1 MPGRRRHGGL
11 VLAAVVVVT
20 AAIDAHHSITAI
32 YDSRQQVTVSGSV
45 REFQFVNP
53 HPWIGIDVTDDGG
66 VRRWRLELDNR
77 WELENIGMNA
87 DTFKPGDV
95 IVVSGSGGRDGARSV
110 YVRRLD
116 RAADGLLYEQVGPSP
131 RVNFGAGRSR

>member
-1 MPGRRRHGGL
+1 MKL
-11 VLAAVVVVT
+11 LAAVWLL
-20 AAIDAHHSITAI
+20 AAAAPAAHHSLSSV
-32 YDSRQQVTVSGSV
+32 YDSRKQITITGTV

-53 HPWIGIDVTDDGG
+53 HPWIGIDVTDAGS

-77 WELENIGMNA
+77 WELENVGMSA

-95 IVVSGSGGRDGARSV
+95 VVAAGSAGRDGARAL

-131 RVNFGAGRSR
+131 SLRFNSR

>member
-1 MPGRRRHGGL
+1 VRL
-11 VLAAVVVVT
+11 LAAAGPLAT
-20 AAIDAHHSITAI
+20 AWLLAAAGPAAHHSLTAV
-32 YDSRQQVTVSGSV
+32 YDTRKQVTVTGSV

-53 HPWIGIDVTDDGG
+53 HPWIGVDAADDGT

-77 WELENIGMNA
+77 WELADIGMGPE
-87 DTFKPGDV
+87 TFKPGDL
-95 IVVSGSGGRDGARSV
+95 IVATGSAGRDGARSL

-131 RVNFGAGRSR
+131 RLQFK

>member
-1 MPGRRRHGGL
+1 MTRI
-11 VLAAVVVVT
+11 AAVVWLLT
-20 AAIDAHHSITAI
+20 AAAPAAHHSLSTV
-32 YDSRQQVTVSGSV
+32 YDSRRQVTVTGSV

-53 HPWIGIDVTDDGG
+53 HPWIGVDVTDNGR

-77 WELENIGMNA
+77 WELENIGMDA

-95 IVVSGSGGRDGARSV
+95 IVVSGSAGRDGASAV

-116 RAADGLLYEQVGPSP
+116 RAADGLQYEQVGPSP
-131 RVNFGAGRSR
+131 RMTFKR